1 MLTFFDSSLFLF
13 QTSLTPG
20 NWNIFEQRLSESGF
34 IGITLLCCS
43 VGRISLATRSGTFY
57 LLFCFTFLLF
67 TFVYFA
73 QNCTGTISE
82 DTERQKVIVLLCTLY
97 CSWTMLFFCPVDIF
111 VLLRVV
117 RDTQI
122 ISIISGAW
130 SDCILFLISEEKEK
144 ASLFLRLLFFQMKVQ
159 L

>member
-1 MLTFFDSSLFLF
+1 MLTFFDSSFFLF

-20 NWNIFEQRLSESGF
+20 NWNIFEQRLFESGF

-43 VGRISLATRSGTFY
+43 VGRISLVTRSGTFY

-97 CSWTMLFFCPVDIF
+97 CSWTMLFF
-111 VLLRVV
+111 VLL
-117 RDTQI
+117 I
-122 ISIISGAW
+122 FLCYWELLEIHK
-130 SDCILFLISEEKEK
+130 LF
-144 ASLFLRLLFFQMKVQ
+144 Q
-159 L
+159 LSVEHEVIVFYF

>member
-1 MLTFFDSSLFLF
+1 M
-13 QTSLTPG
+13 
-20 NWNIFEQRLSESGF
+20 NN
-34 IGITLLCCS
+34 
-43 VGRISLATRSGTFY
+43 
-57 LLFCFTFLLF
+57 
-67 TFVYFA
+67 
-73 QNCTGTISE
+73 
-82 DTERQKVIVLLCTLY
+82 VI
-97 CSWTMLFFCPVDIF
+97 FCPVDIF

-144 ASLFLRLLFFQMKVQ
+144 TSLFLRLLFFQMKVQ